1 MTDSEHGAG
10 HNQTPEESAT
20 IYSSVGIQGAKY
32 RDFSASRREARAQL
46 RQRSLGAEP
55 ARKAAE
61 QVPLVV
67 SALDVEPRR
76 QAEAG
81 AASHWFA
88 LQGIFAPAGQT
99 PETAGS
105 VRSLERLVP
114 AVTVFSVAGGVGKT
128 SLVATL
134 GRVLAAYGEQV
145 LLVETASLG
154 LLPLFFGSR
163 EFKPGF
169 NLGMVRTFSP
179 PHGSTDAPV
188 QAVMLD
194 AEQYLQQGGDD
205 RNLLPEVLLRNA
217 NASNRILI
225 DVQTASRAVAQ
236 SLLPLA
242 ATVLAPLLPDMNSVV
257 SVASV
262 EAVFAGRGDS
272 GGRPIKPIYLLNQ
285 FDPSLPLHQ
294 DVRAILQQQLGSR
307 LLPFVLRRSPAVS
320 EALAE
325 GMTVMD
331 YAPNSSVVEDYVQL
345 ANWLGSVSPVA
356 TASFR
361 RVRWS
366 ER

>member
-1 MTDSEHGAG
+1 MTDTEHGPS
-10 HNQTPEESAT
+10 QTPEESAT
-20 IYSSVGIQGAKY
+20 IYSSLGIQGAKY
-32 RDFSASRREARAQL
+32 RDFSASRREVRAQL
-46 RQRSLGAEP
+46 RQRTLGGRAEP
-55 ARKAAE
+55 GRIAE
-61 QVPLVV
+61 QQAPAAASVAETERQPQ
-67 SALDVEPRR
+67 AEPRTP
-76 QAEAG
+76 G
-81 AASHWFA
+81 HWFA
-88 LQGIFAPAGQT
+88 LQGIFATGGQT
-99 PETAGS
+99 TEAAGS
-105 VRSLERLVP
+105 ARRLERAVP
-114 AVTVFSVAGGVGKT
+114 AVTVFSVAGGVGKS

-163 EFKPGF
+163 EFTPGF
-169 NLGMVRTFSP
+169 NLGTVRTFAP
-179 PHGSTDAPV
+179 PPGSTDAPV

-194 AEQYLQQGGDD
+194 AEQYLQQRDE
-205 RNLLPEVLLRNA
+205 RNLLPEALLRHA
-217 NASNRILI
+217 HASNRILI

-236 SLLPLA
+236 SLVPLA
-242 ATVLAPLLPDMNSVV
+242 ATVLAPLIPDMNSVV

-272 GGRPIKPIYLLNQ
+272 TGQPIKPIYLLNQ
-285 FDPSLPLHQ
+285 FDPSVALHG

-331 YAPNSSVVEDYVQL
+331 YAPNSPVVEDYVQL
-345 ANWLGSVSPVA
+345 ANWLGSVSPV
-356 TASFR
+356 TTTGFR